1 MFGTQADMRTLS
13 PTSSFLAVVSALVAL
28 TGSVAC
34 GPSSTDSL
42 LGDDPTANG
51 GTGGTGGGNWGN
63 GGGGPV
69 YNADGGAQAPV
80 QAKLFA
86 ALLPDLETKCGTC
99 HIDGKNGGGYK
110 WLAKPDEYAS
120 IKAYPGIVTDDIYS
134 SKLLNRPANHP
145 TASLVDVGN
154 EALLASVT
162 TWLSAEAVA
171 LTQAPLPST
180 DPTDVTTGS
189 VDLAKA
195 GITGGKITFTTSTL
209 STSLRFANV
218 VIVAPSTTGIHI
230 VAPSFVMVPTTG
242 TEVVDTTFSTV
253 DLSVPAGGTATIGA
267 LFYFFN
273 WTSGSKVR
281 VQFQKIEQ
289 VTVSGADAGSSSGCK
304 DVTTFQ
310 NSAAPTLISTCVTCH
325 GGNNGNAT
333 AALDLSKLSG
343 GSPDYAGACTQAHF
357 KINLATKTQSNLLL
371 APLNGSGLNHPVKPF
386 ASTGAA
392 GYTSL
397 LTWINKE

>member
-1 MFGTQADMRTLS
+1 MKYPL
-13 PTSSFLAVVSALVAL
+13 PTSSFLMAVAALAA
-28 TGSVAC
+28 SVAC

-42 LGDDPTANG
+42 LGDDLTGNG

-63 GGGGPV
+63 GGGGPA

-80 QAKLFA
+80 TAKLFA
-86 ALLPDLETKCGTC
+86 ALLPDLQKKCGSC
-99 HIDGKNGGGYK
+99 HVDGNNGGGYK
-110 WLAKPDEYAS
+110 WLATPDEYAS
-120 IKAYPGIVTDDIYS
+120 IKAYPGIVTEDIYS
-134 SKLLNRPANHP
+134 SKLLNRPNNHP
-145 TASLVDVGN
+145 TATLVDVGN
-154 EALLASVT
+154 EALKDAVT

-171 LTQAPLPST
+171 LKQAPLPT
-180 DPTDVTTGS
+180 TDVTDVSTGT
-189 VDLAKA
+189 VDLTKA
-195 GITGGKITFTTSTL
+195 GIAGGKITFTTSVL
-209 STSLRFANV
+209 ATSLRFANV
-218 VIVAPSTTGIHI
+218 VVVAPSTTGIHI

-242 TEVVDTTFSTV
+242 PEVVDTTFSTV
-253 DLSVPAGGTATIGA
+253 DISVPAGGTATIGA

-281 VQFQKIEQ
+281 VQFQKIEKA
-289 VTVSGADAGSSSGCK
+289 TVSGDAGASSGCK

-310 NSAAPTLISTCVTCH
+310 NSAAPTLISTCVSCH
-325 GGNNGNAT
+325 GGGNGNAT

-343 GSPDYAGACTQAHF
+343 TPDYGAACTQAHF
-357 KINLATKTQSNLLL
+357 KLNLANKAQSNLLL

-386 ASTGAA
+386 ASTASG

>member
-1 MFGTQADMRTLS
+1 MKTSL
-13 PTSSFLAVVSALVAL
+13 PTANILLAGLALAVAA
-28 TGSVAC
+28 SVAC
-34 GPSSTDSL
+34 GSSATDSL
-42 LGDDPTANG
+42 LGDDPTTAG
-51 GTGGTGGGNWGN
+51 PAGTGGGNWGN

-80 QAKLFA
+80 QSKLFA
-86 ALLPDLETKCGTC
+86 ALLPDLEKKCGTC
-99 HIDGKNGGGYK
+99 HDDGLNGGGYK
-110 WLAKPDEYAS
+110 WLAKPDAYVS

-134 SKLLNRPANHP
+134 SKLLNRPNNHP

-154 EALLASVT
+154 EALKDSVT

-171 LTQAPLPST
+171 IKQAPLPTT
-180 DPTDVTTGS
+180 DIADVTGGS
-189 VDLAKA
+189 VDLTKA
-195 GITGGKITFTTSTL
+195 GIAGGKITFTTSAL
-209 STSLRFANV
+209 AGSLRFSNV

-253 DLSVPAGGTATIGA
+253 DISVPAGGTATIGS

-281 VQFQKIEQ
+281 VQFQKIDKA
-289 VTVSGADAGSSSGCK
+289 TVAGSDAGVAGGCK

-310 NSAAPTLISTCVTCH
+310 NSAAPTLISTCVSCH

-343 GSPDYAGACTQAHF
+343 APDYAAACTQAHF
-357 KINLATKTQSNLLL
+357 KLNLANKTQSNLLL

-386 ASTGAA
+386 ASTAA
-392 GYTSL
+392 GGYTSL